1 MSVVADPIHQTRQ
14 AVAGT
19 AQRNWAKPV
28 GESAPLTAKGEISI
42 APQNIEEITWSDVV
56 DAVNPL
62 HQLPVIGDVYRSI
75 TGEKIS
81 GMARVAGG
89 FIFGG
94 IAGGLV
100 AALTAAYAEAHDD
113 QSPGEQVVSQLLGNT
128 PDTEETA
135 EMAVADNEPSASQPE
150 PQLARAGKADG
161 DIPTVTITAED
172 SATAQNAASLASTA
186 PTIAQA
192 APPPNFARTE
202 SAASITGAT
211 SPATSNAILPAVG
224 NAAPLRER
232 LNQKKQ
238 TSGFSD
244 TPRPLSL
251 STFIDR
257 LPANAA
263 TLSTQRAQNLELLQ
277 GVTGA
282 PKPESLASA
291 QKTSTVRERIIA
303 EGPAIP
309 PAAPQQQS
317 NPLPADLVRD
327 MMLQGL
333 DKYAKL
339 PAAHE
344 AISASE

>member
-1 MSVVADPIHQTRQ
+1 MSVVADPIHQMRQ
-14 AVAGT
+14 VAAGAT
-19 AQRNWAKPV
+19 QRNWAKPV
-28 GESAPLTAKGEISI
+28 GEPTPQTAKGESSI

-100 AALTAAYAEAHDD
+100 AALTAAYAEAHND
-113 QSPGEQVVSQLLGNT
+113 QSPGEQLVSRLLGNT
-128 PDTEETA
+128 PETEEV
-135 EMAVADNEPSASQPE
+135 AVAETEPAASEPE
-150 PQLARAGKADG
+150 PQLARAGKTGG
-161 DIPTVTITAED
+161 DIPTITITAED
-172 SATAQNAASLASTA
+172 SANAQNAASVAPTA

-192 APPPNFARTE
+192 APAPPSFARTE
-202 SAASITGAT
+202 SAASGAGAA
-211 SPATSNAILPAVG
+211 SPATSNAILPTMG
-224 NAAPLRER
+224 NGAPLRER

-238 TSGFSD
+238 APGFSD

-277 GVTGA
+277 GVTGTQ
-282 PKPESLASA
+282 KPESMASA
-291 QKTSTVRERIIA
+291 QKAATVRERIIA

-309 PAAPQQQS
+309 PAAPPQQS

-344 AISASE
+344 SISASE

>member
-14 AVAGT
+14 AAAG
-19 AQRNWAKPV
+19 AAPRNWAKPV
-28 GESAPLTAKGEISI
+28 GELAPQTAKGETSI

-62 HQLPVIGDVYRSI
+62 HQLPVIGDVYRAI

-100 AALTAAYAEAHDD
+100 AALTAAYAEANDD
-113 QSPGEQVVSQLLGNT
+113 QSPGEQLVSQLLGAT
-128 PDTEETA
+128 PDTEE
-135 EMAVADNEPSASQPE
+135 MAVAETEPSASQPE

-192 APPPNFARTE
+192 APPPNFARTQ
-202 SAASITGAT
+202 SAASVAGAT

-238 TSGFSD
+238 APGFSD

-277 GVTGA
+277 GVTGTH
-282 PKPESLASA
+282 KSESLASA

-333 DKYAKL
+333 DKYANL
-339 PAAHE
+339 PATHE
-344 AISASE
+344 AISSSE